1 MEKNV
6 KKIIIDYMKRVVKTK
21 RGYEKKISDMEKQID
36 TMIENAKERNQNEQD
51 AIDLMNK
58 YKLKYNKER
67 KDKLKLA
74 MEYKQLTKEFKET
87 VKENEDL
94 KTGIETLSHAIEMKD
109 SMISDLQED
118 NKKLQEMID
127 NVKNKR

>member
-6 KKIIIDYMKRVVKTK
+6 KKIIIDYMKKVIKTK
-21 RGYEKKISDMEKQID
+21 RGYEKIISDMEKQIN

-67 KDKLKLA
+67 RDKLKLA
-74 MEYKQLTKEFKET
+74 MEYKQLTKEFKE
-87 VKENEDL
+87 VIKENEKL
-94 KTGIETLSHAIEMKD
+94 KKG
-109 SMISDLQED
+109 
-118 NKKLQEMID
+118 
-127 NVKNKR
+127 KNK